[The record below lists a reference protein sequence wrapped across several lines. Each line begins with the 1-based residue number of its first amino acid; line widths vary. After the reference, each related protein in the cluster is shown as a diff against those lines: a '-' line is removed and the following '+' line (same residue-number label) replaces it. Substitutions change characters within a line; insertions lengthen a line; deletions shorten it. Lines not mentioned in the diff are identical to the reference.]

1 MNTPM
6 KYLARK
12 KASFFPLSIASLFW
26 ALFLPAALTLLC
38 PHHTVQAEEI
48 SRQEREQTYKNLEI
62 FSNILSIIQENYVE
76 EIDTGKAM
84 EGAINGLLH
93 SLDPHSDY
101 LTPQNFKDLQNE
113 TQGSFTGIGIEITIR
128 DGKLTVVSPIE
139 GTPAFKAGLEANDTI
154 VKIEDQWTKDMST
167 IEAVKQL
174 RGPKGSK
181 ITFSIWRKGWDDF
194 KEITLVRDVIP
205 VQSVH
210 SLFLEKGIAYT
221 RISNFQKHTTED
233 YTKALQQLQKQSTI
247 TGVVLDLRN
256 NPGGLLDQ
264 AVSITDVFLDEGLI
278 VYTKG
283 RREDQNMV
291 FKAHEE
297 KSHTSAPLVVLV
309 NEGSASASEIVAGA
323 IQDQQRGL
331 ILGTQ
336 TFGKGSVQTIVP
348 LQDGAGLRM
357 TTARY
362 FTPDGRS
369 IQVTGITPD
378 IEVPYMPY
386 EPSAEEEKGN
396 ATREADLR
404 NHFLHP
410 DTSGEMEP
418 KRESPP
424 QSSRDPN
431 ASPEKQDT
439 PASPPQGK
447 AQNDEEDI
455 AARLQ
460 RDNQVQ
466 MALNILKG
474 VNRISASTQSRQQ

>member
-1 MNTPM
+1 M
-6 KYLARK
+6 KCSGRK
-12 KASFFPLSIASLFW
+12 KTSLFLLPAASFFRVLSL
-26 ALFLPAALTLLC
+26 LAALTLLL
-38 PHHTVQAEEI
+38 PHPLRAEEVG
-48 SRQEREQTYKNLEI
+48 RQEREQTYKNLEI
-62 FSNILSIIQENYVE
+62 FSNVLSIIQQNYVE
-76 EIDTGKAM
+76 EIDTDKAM

-93 SLDPHSDY
+93 SLDPHSTY

-113 TQGSFTGIGIEITIR
+113 TQGSFTGIGIEITVR

-139 GTPAFKAGLEANDTI
+139 GTPAFKAGLKANDTI
-154 VKIEDQWTKDMST
+154 VKIEDQWTRDMST

-210 SLFLEKGIAYT
+210 SLFLKKGIAYI
-221 RISNFQKHTTED
+221 RISNFQRHTTED
-233 YTKALQQLQKQSTI
+233 FRKALQQMRKQHTI
-247 TGVVLDLRN
+247 DGIILDLRN

-264 AVSITDVFLDEGLI
+264 AVSITDVFIDDGLI

-291 FKAHEE
+291 FKAHEK
-297 KSHTSAPLVVLV
+297 KSHTAVPLIVLV

-323 IQDQQRGL
+323 IQDQRRGL

-362 FTPDGRS
+362 FTPSGRS
-369 IQVTGITPD
+369 IQVKGITPD
-378 IEVPYMPY
+378 IEIPYIPY
-386 EPSAEEEKGN
+386 DSSAQAKKEN
-396 ATREADLR
+396 TSTREADLR
-404 NHFLHP
+404 NHFLNP
-410 DTSGEMEP
+410 ETSGKMEP
-418 KRESPP
+418 KRPSQPQTSQDPGTLPEDQEGLTPP
-424 QSSRDPN
+424 SR
-431 ASPEKQDT
+431 EKT
-439 PASPPQGK
+439 HNG
-447 AQNDEEDI
+447 EEEL
-455 AARLQ
+455 AARLEH
-460 RDNQVQ
+460 DNQVQ
-466 MALNILKG
+466 MALSIIKG
-474 VNRISASTQSRQQ
+474 VNLLSTGRQPRQQQ